1 MRISRFIQYQKM
13 IFLFHLLVNIVEE
26 VVVVVISDRWR
37 TTNHDT
43 QMSSLS
49 IVWCFYKSEVLI
61 FSKKSKSKLLNSIIQ
76 AVLCCE
82 CVGEGLCE
90 GLCVQDK

>member
-82 CVGEGLCE
+82 CVGEGLC
-90 GLCVQDK
+90 VQDK